1 MTRRC
6 FLACHM
12 FTFCLALHSLGLV
25 AGQTIEYALVGQ
37 TVKFSASL
45 RKSPSDILWKHD
57 GDKAIDFNGNEE
69 HVYNPYENRVTLD
82 WQSADLE
89 ITDLK
94 YEDSGNYVLEVYTN
108 NIFETLNYKLE
119 VMDKVATPTIS
130 CEMNND
136 ESGNQATLTCSA
148 EPSRPQSS
156 MKFEWRSH
164 GNVKPGQNL
173 TISLGKEH
181 DDELHNCTV
190 SNRLTKD
197 SAAFTAKDCYTG
209 QSSIALIVSLC
220 IVFLIAI
227 AILLAGIMYLKTRHK
242 ACFNV
247 EEPKEEGNRRSV
259 DEPLLR
265 NGVKELKAVFEKN
278 QSGKESDQVPL
289 DETQQKGVK
298 ELKAVFEKN
307 QSGKESDQVPLDE
320 TQQKG
325 VKELKAVFEK
335 NQSGEEKIRDGVKK
349 NASPPPVP
357 KKPLFTPNFAG
368 NDKGDELS
376 EPMEEK
382 VSESHPS
389 DSEKE
394 NDVLPAALDDQNED
408 TRTDLQSP
416 TASEN
421 SEKIRDSIKKNAS
434 PPPVSKKPLSPPNFA
449 GNDKGDELSK
459 PMEEKVSESHPSDS
473 EKENDVLPAA
483 LDDQNED
490 TRTDLQS
497 PTASENPEKIRDGV
511 KKNASPPPVP
521 KKPLSPPNL
530 AGNDKGDELS
540 EPMEEKVSESH
551 PSDSEKENDVLPAAL
566 DDQNEDTRT
575 DLKSSTA
582 SENPEKIRDGVK
594 KNASPPPVSK
604 KPLSPLN
611 FAGNDKG
618 DELSEPM
625 EEKVSES
632 HPSDSE
638 KENDVLPAALD
649 DQNEDTR
656 TDLQSSTASEN
667 PEKIRDS
674 IKKNASPPPVP
685 KKPLSS
691 PNFAGNDKGDELSKP
706 MEEKVSES
714 HPSDSEKE
722 NDVLLAAL
730 DDQNEDTRTD
740 LQSPTASENPEKIR
754 DGVKKN
760 GCRPPV
766 PKKPLSPP
774 NFAGND
780 KGDELSEPME
790 EKVSESH
797 PSDSEKE
804 NDVLPAAL
812 DDQSEDTD

>member
-265 NGVKELKAVFEKN
+265 N
-278 QSGKESDQVPL
+278 ESDQVPL

-335 NQSGEEKIRDGVKK
+335 NQSGK
-349 NASPPPVP
+349 
-357 KKPLFTPNFAG
+357 
-368 NDKGDELS
+368 
-376 EPMEEK
+376 
-382 VSESHPS
+382 
-389 DSEKE
+389 
-394 NDVLPAALDDQNED
+394 
-408 TRTDLQSP
+408 
-416 TASEN
+416 
-421 SEKIRDSIKKNAS
+421 EKIRDSIKKNAS